1 MQRARFDVFFFP
13 AVFASSMK
21 GVDLTSQEP
30 ESKPF
35 QGF

>member
-1 MQRARFDVFFFP
+1 MQRARFDVFFP